1 LLIAAPG
8 GGATTICRSSLA
20 QRSSTDLST
29 RTVTQYKLNTSVWR
43 SKQS

>member
-29 RTVTQYKLNTSVWR
+29 RTVTQYNTSVWR
-43 SKQS
+43 CKQP